1 LSHCEATEEAN
12 GQVRSPKYAEV
23 GNSHKRWQCW
33 SVVAE
38 EKVEKG
44 GAELTD
50 SCWKKPGKTES
61 QCSEM
66 NKRKLTVLPIRKMTL
81 RS

>member
-1 LSHCEATEEAN
+1 VA
-12 GQVRSPKYAEV
+12 
-23 GNSHKRWQCW
+23 
-33 SVVAE
+33 AE

-61 QCSEM
+61 QCLEM